1 MDTGGIVKVTS
12 FDESNKSINNAFDK
26 AIADHAD
33 KMKRVQEQNKQDE
46 ESKSVGLYFTIYILN
61 FTLQFVLHLPFTG
74 HFVLSLQLQSAVCWF
89 VVSLKIFLL
98 WFAII
103 LSTLLVFL

>member
-46 ESKSVGLYFTIYILN
+46 ESKSVGLYFTIYILH
-61 FTLQFVLHLPFTG
+61 FTLQFVLHLPF
-74 HFVLSLQLQSAVCWF
+74 LLCI
-89 VVSLKIFLL
+89 LKTPPNL
-98 WFAII
+98 
-103 LSTLLVFL
+103 T